1 MPTPP
6 HPATRRPAPVAARL
20 HPRNRHQGRYDMAR
34 LVAANPALR
43 THLRRAPDG
52 GQSIDFSDP
61 LAVRELNRALL
72 ASDYGIARWDIPAGY
87 LCPPVPG
94 RVDYLHGLADLLAAD
109 TGGAIPRGPG
119 VRVLDIGVGANCI
132 YPLLGQAEYGWSFV
146 ASDIDGAALRSAAAN
161 VRGNGLEGLIELRL
175 QHARGSLFAGVVQ
188 AQDRFHLTLCNPPF
202 HASAREAAQGSQRKL
217 RNLGGDKS
225 TPRGKPPL
233 LNFGGQANELWCT
246 GGEASFLRRMFRES
260 VDVQAQVLWFSALVA
275 KREHLA
281 DIHRQL
287 ARSGALD
294 VREVAMAQGSKQ
306 SRFVAWT
313 FHPAAHRTRWLA
325 G

>member
-6 HPATRRPAPVAARL
+6 PPAKRRPVPAAAGP

-34 LVAANPALR
+34 LLAVNPALR
-43 THLRRAPDG
+43 AYLRRTPDG

-72 ASDYGIARWDIPAGY
+72 ASDYGIGHWDIPAGY

-94 RVDYLHGLADLLAAD
+94 RADYLHGLADLLAAD
-109 TGGAIPRGPG
+109 AGGTIPRGPG

-132 YPLLGQAEYGWSFV
+132 YPLLGQAEYGWSV
-146 ASDIDGAALRSAAAN
+146 VGSDIDPIALRSAAAN
-161 VRGNGLEGLIELRL
+161 VQGNGLDRLIELRL

-217 RNLGGDKS
+217 RNLGGGKPA
-225 TPRGKPPL
+225 PRGRPPL
-233 LNFGGQANELWCT
+233 LNFGGQASELN
-246 GGEASFLRRMFRES
+246 GG
-260 VDVQAQVLWFSALVA
+260 
-275 KREHLA
+275 
-281 DIHRQL
+281 
-287 ARSGALD
+287 
-294 VREVAMAQGSKQ
+294 
-306 SRFVAWT
+306 
-313 FHPAAHRTRWLA
+313 
-325 G
+325 